1 MPARAILR
9 IIIVPV
15 GSPVRAALAET
26 VQDDLVVGDLESRRG
41 EFLESLDALVQIEDF
56 AALLAMEVMVMPLVG
71 ALVARRL
78 ARDLDATDLSLFLK
92 VFQRTVDGGDSEGR
106 DRLDRQTV
114 DIVREQRAVLFF
126 QNGFDRL
133 FLFGGASFD
142 GQANSMVVPRCYFKP
157 STMAVTLCLI
167 MES

>member
-1 MPARAILR
+1 M
-9 IIIVPV
+9 
-15 GSPVRAALAET
+15 
-26 VQDDLVVGDLESRRG
+26 VGDLETRRG

-56 AALLAMEVMVMPLVG
+56 TALPAMEVVVVALVG
-71 ALVARRL
+71 ALVARGL
-78 ARDLDATDLSLFLK
+78 SRDLDATDLSFLLK
-92 VFQRTVDGGDSEGR
+92 VFQRAVDGGDSEGR

-114 DIVREQRAVLFF
+114 DIVGEQGSALSF

-142 GQANSMVVPRCYFKP
+142 GQGINMVVLRCYFKP
-157 STMAVTLCLI
+157 STMTVTLCLI